1 MSISRRASH
10 GVGVQGRIPVV
21 SAPNPT
27 SIGRAD
33 LGEAL
38 RSRKTT
44 RWAFAILF
52 ALTAINF
59 VNYLDRYVLSAVL
72 EEVRLELELT
82 DGHAGLLGTMFM
94 VVYTIAAPFS
104 GYVGDR
110 WRRNRMVAVAVALW
124 SVATMSTGLAQD
136 YGTLLALRALV
147 GIGEAGY
154 ATVAPAMIADLFAPS
169 ERGRKLAWF
178 YLAIPLGSALGYLVG
193 GWVGEHHGWR
203 AAFFVAGA
211 PGVVLALVAFFLPDP
226 PRGAMDEAS
235 DGAQRFDL
243 RAGLRR
249 VFASPAWRINTVGMT
264 LMTFA
269 MGGLAFWMPTFL
281 VRTHDLGLAEA
292 NTWFG
297 GVTVVAGLGGT
308 LVGGYL
314 GDRAYARDSGGYFT
328 VSGWGLLAGAPFAL
342 VLPLM
347 PTPTAIFA
355 CVFFAQLLLF
365 LNTGPLNAALVACVP
380 PRLRATAVAVNVFFI
395 HAFGDAISP
404 FLMGGLS
411 ELRDLSTAIGAT
423 ALPIAAGGFVLLFGA
438 ARFRRTPGGLQAV
451 D

>member
-1 MSISRRASH
+1 
-10 GVGVQGRIPVV
+10 V
-21 SAPNPT
+21 SASNPST
-27 SIGRAD
+27 IGGAD
-33 LGEAL
+33 PSA
-38 RSRKTT
+38 RSDGTR
-44 RWAFAILF
+44 RWAVAILI

-72 EEVRLELELT
+72 EEVRLELDLT
-82 DGHAGLLGTMFM
+82 DGHSGLLGTMFM
-94 VVYTIAAPFS
+94 VVYTVAAPFS

-110 WRRNRMVAVAVALW
+110 WRRNRMIAVAVALW
-124 SVATMSTGLAQD
+124 SIATMATGLARD
-136 YGTLLALRALV
+136 YETLLILRALV

-154 ATVAPAMIADLFAPS
+154 ATVAPAIIADLFVPG

-193 GWVGEHHGWR
+193 GWVGEHYGWR
-203 AAFFVAGA
+203 MAFFVAGG
-211 PGVVLALVAFFLPDP
+211 PGVLLALIATVLPDP
-226 PRGAMDEAS
+226 QRGAMDDES
-235 DGAQRFDL
+235 EGDQGFDL

-281 VRTHDLGLAEA
+281 VRTQGLGLAEA

-314 GDRAYARDSGGYFT
+314 GDRAFARSSGGYFT
-328 VSGWGLLAGAPFAL
+328 VSGWGLLVGAPFAL
-342 VLPLM
+342 ALPLL
-347 PTPTAIFA
+347 PSASAIFL
-355 CVFFAQLLLF
+355 CVFFAQVLLF

-380 PRLRATAVAVNVFFI
+380 ARLRATAVAVNVFFI
-395 HAFGDAISP
+395 HAFGDAVSP
-404 FLMGGLS
+404 FIMGRLS
-411 ELRDLSTAIGAT
+411 EMRDIGVAIGFT
-423 ALPIAAGGFVLLFGA
+423 AVPIAAGGLTLLLGA
-438 ARFRRTPGGLQAV
+438 ARVRRLPRGLQTV